1 MKESVAKL
9 KIPKSKPKMKNSN
22 VFDFPLKITFHP
34 QPFVG
39 QSLY

>member
-9 KIPKSKPKMKNSN
+9 KIPKSKMKNSN